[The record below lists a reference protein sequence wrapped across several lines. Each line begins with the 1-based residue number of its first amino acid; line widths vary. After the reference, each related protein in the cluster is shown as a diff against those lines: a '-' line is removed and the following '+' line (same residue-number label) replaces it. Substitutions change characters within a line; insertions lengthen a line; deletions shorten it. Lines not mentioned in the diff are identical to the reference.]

1 VRKPLERGPSSFA
14 AARGAVAGAVVLT
27 QNRPFGVWQP
37 SRSSAKPFGRA
48 LVWGARRMLEVK
60 MPKALQKMPMV
71 FQWGLTLFLFAAL
84 MVLIAIAGLTVA
96 LFWEHI
102 RPQNYLGY
110 GIAMSGVPGVI
121 RILSNYTVGAA
132 FLYG

>member
-1 VRKPLERGPSSFA
+1 
-14 AARGAVAGAVVLT
+14 
-27 QNRPFGVWQP
+27 
-37 SRSSAKPFGRA
+37 
-48 LVWGARRMLEVK
+48 MLEVK
-60 MPKALQKMPMV
+60 MPKALQEMPIV

-110 GIAMSGVPGVI
+110 GIAMSGVPGV
-121 RILSNYTVGAA
+121 RRMVRLPRSRPGSR
-132 FLYG
+132 

>member
-1 VRKPLERGPSSFA
+1 
-14 AARGAVAGAVVLT
+14 
-27 QNRPFGVWQP
+27 
-37 SRSSAKPFGRA
+37 
-48 LVWGARRMLEVK
+48 VWGARRMLEAK
-60 MPKALQKMPMV
+60 IPKALQEMPMV

-110 GIAMSGVPGVI
+110 RFAASGAPDVI